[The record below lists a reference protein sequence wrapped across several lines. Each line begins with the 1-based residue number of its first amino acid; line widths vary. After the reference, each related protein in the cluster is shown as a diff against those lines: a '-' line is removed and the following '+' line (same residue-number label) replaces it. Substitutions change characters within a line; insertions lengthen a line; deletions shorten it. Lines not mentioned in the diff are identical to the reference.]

1 MCKNNT
7 RRRLIL
13 VFWFCIYHLPD
24 RAHSRKCSQKGFIAG
39 QFLKVHFCASNCCA
53 VQALLKQLCERDS
66 ITFSSIQKCGK
77 WRSNRSLI
85 TLSAFLWGVSC
96 HLFIQLLQYKPTP
109 ILEMWW
115 GCALHKLAKPNI
127 IARKTMQIVITERV
141 NKNLYGQQRMEHG
154 KSQFTCHREISTTK
168 GPARGKKGFCA
179 VVGTQL

>member
-85 TLSAFLWGVSC
+85 TLSAFLWGSPVICLYSFC
-96 HLFIQLLQYKPTP
+96 NINQPPFWKCGGAVLCTNWQNQILLQ
-109 ILEMWW
+109 E
-115 GCALHKLAKPNI
+115 KLCK
-127 IARKTMQIVITERV
+127 
-141 NKNLYGQQRMEHG
+141 
-154 KSQFTCHREISTTK
+154 
-168 GPARGKKGFCA
+168 
-179 VVGTQL
+179 